1 MSGLTEKI
9 EEEITPLV
17 RDLGCEIV
25 RVAIFDHGKDKILQI
40 MIEEKDGS
48 SATINDCEKVSRAL
62 SIKLDVMDPIKDRYS
77 LEVSSTGI
85 DRPLVKPSDFIK
97 FCGKPVVIKTY
108 VSKKGCKTF
117 KGNLDSASENDI
129 KLTLDT
135 PLNDGDNSI
144 VLPYEE
150 ISSAH
155 IDGFRI

>member
-17 RDLGCEIV
+17 KDLGCEVV
-25 RVAIFDHGKDKILQI
+25 RVAIFDHGKDKTLQI
-40 MIEEKDGS
+40 MIEEQDGS
-48 SATINDCEKVSRAL
+48 AATIKDCENVSRAL
-62 SIKLDVMDPIKDRYS
+62 SVKLDVMDPIRERYS

-97 FCGKPVVIKTY
+97 FCGKPVVVKTY

-129 KLTLDT
+129 RVALDT
-135 PLNDGDNSI
+135 PLNDGDDSI
-144 VLPYEE
+144 VLLYEE

-155 IDGFRI
+155 IDGFKV

>member
-17 RDLGCEIV
+17 KSLNCEVV
-25 RVAIFDHGKDKILQI
+25 RVTILEHGRDKILQI

-48 SATINDCEKVSRAL
+48 PATITDCEKVSRAL
-62 SIKLDVMDPIKDRYS
+62 SVKLDVMDPIKERYS

-97 FCGKPVVIKTY
+97 FCGKPVVVKTY
-108 VSKKGCKTF
+108 VLKNGSKIF
-117 KGNLDSASENDI
+117 KGNLESASENDI

-135 PLNDGDNSI
+135 PLNGGGDSI
-144 VLPYEE
+144 TLLYEE

-155 IDGFRI
+155 IDGFKN